1 METIVT
7 IILALACL
15 VVVLAICAMGLI
27 AMVRALQ
34 KLERGIAQD
43 EVLVK
48 LVTSRQL
55 TVTNVEDMI
64 RKEIADLNLDVT
76 DEDAVRQTLMN
87 EIEQLHLCDDCSDK
101 VVDELSQILSTL

>member
-15 VVVLAICAMGLI
+15 VVVLVTCAMGLI
-27 AMVRALQ
+27 AVVRSIKKEA
-34 KLERGIAQD
+34 KSNTA
-43 EVLVK
+43 EVLEK
-48 LVTSRQL
+48 LDTSRQL

-76 DEDAVRQTLMN
+76 DEDAVRQTLLN

-101 VVDELSQILSTL
+101 VVDELSQILSAL